1 MKDSLL
7 GLHGLSSDFMYLF
20 VDGRQSWL
28 KDSLTQ
34 EDHCMTN
41 SLWCNSE
48 LHGTAL
54 HDPKIFAQ
62 NLNCWQ
68 FLHLTY
74 WHDRV
79 YNTEVCY
86 TQETVCLSI
95 GSALLN
101 LCDRLFCNI
110 QFLWILSHFFFL
122 KHFLHCTGI
131 PENRGLKINNI
142 VSFKM
147 LTDKRIVFRS
157 KESSLVEKKIVM
169 ETKLI
174 EKDFHGYKM
183 QRGRHFW
190 NFKDIYLALR
200 KFLNFCNVY

>member
-1 MKDSLL
+1 MVFLQISCIYLWMAGNLGFKDSLN
-7 GLHGLSSDFMYLF
+7 
-20 VDGRQSWL
+20 
-28 KDSLTQ
+28 Q

-147 LTDKRIVFRS
+147 LTNKRIVFRS
-157 KESSLVEKKIVM
+157 KESSLVKK
-169 ETKLI
+169 KL
-174 EKDFHGYKM
+174 
-183 QRGRHFW
+183 
-190 NFKDIYLALR
+190 
-200 KFLNFCNVY
+200 